1 MNTTKKMTDRWVKK
15 CEGISQMQ
23 RNMNKLLKQ
32 VSDDLLS
39 KDEKTALTALVVR
52 IIMRTSER
60 VGNDES
66 AKNGHFGVTGLQA
79 KHIKEVDRKGDITL
93 SYIAKSGVVQ
103 NKYVDIG
110 TLATRLL
117 IPLTKRPG
125 NQQLFQTLDGTRITN
140 RTVNTYL
147 SQFGVTAKD
156 IRCYNCNK
164 LMLQSLRLGGKNL
177 NTATE
182 RKRFF
187 MEKLRNVAAFIG
199 HGAPTLRKHY
209 LIQSIE
215 TQFINEGKLNTNLK
229 C

>member
-1 MNTTKKMTDRWVKK
+1 MDTRWAKK
-15 CEGISQMQ
+15 CEGISTMQ
-23 RNMNKLLKQ
+23 RNMNRLNRQ

-66 AKNGHFGVTGLQA
+66 ATNGHFGVTGFQA
-79 KHIKEVDRKGDITL
+79 NHIKEVNRKGDITL

-125 NQQLFQTLDGTRITN
+125 TKQLFQALDGTRITN
-140 RTVNTYL
+140 RTVNAYL
-147 SQFGVTAKD
+147 SHFGITAKD
-156 IRCYNCNK
+156 IRCYNCNR
-164 LMLQSLRLGGKNL
+164 LMVQNLRLGGKGL
-177 NTATE
+177 GTATE

-215 TQFINEGKLNTNLK
+215 TQFINEGKINTNLK